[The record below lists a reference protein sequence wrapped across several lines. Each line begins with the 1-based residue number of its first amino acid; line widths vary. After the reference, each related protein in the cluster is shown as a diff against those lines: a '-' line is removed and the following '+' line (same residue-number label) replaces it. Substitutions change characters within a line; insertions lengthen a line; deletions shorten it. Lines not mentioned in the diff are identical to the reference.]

1 MLCSLL
7 LILAADSLAPPAPH
21 AADAM
26 ALFEDGQERLKAG
39 RYGTARLA
47 FHALISVYPE
57 SPLVGQAREAM
68 LTAERME
75 QRQER
80 TALVRSIRF
89 QKFPHLSPEEILV
102 RFREREVGLAV
113 EERCHRRDV
122 DEATSVLAELLA
134 ERGVAHPRVKVA
146 VRRHR
151 ARSVD
156 VTFHLK

>member
-7 LILAADSLAPPAPH
+7 LLLAADSLATPARH
-21 AADAM
+21 TVDAM
-26 ALFEDGQERLKAG
+26 LLFEDGQERLKAG
-39 RYGTARLA
+39 KYGTARLA

-57 SPLVGQAREAM
+57 SPLAEQAREAM
-68 LTAERME
+68 RKAERME
-75 QRQER
+75 ER
-80 TALVRSIRF
+80 RERASLVHSIRF
-89 QKFPHLSPEEILV
+89 ENARKVSQEEILD
-102 RFREREVGLAV
+102 RFREREVGIAV
-113 EERCHRRDV
+113 EQRCHRRDV
-122 DEATSVLAELLA
+122 DEAKSVLAELLA

>member
-7 LILAADSLAPPAPH
+7 LILAADSLATPARH
-21 AADAM
+21 AVDAM
-26 ALFEDGQERLKAG
+26 LLFEDGQERLKAG
-39 RYGTARLA
+39 KYGTARLA

-57 SPLVGQAREAM
+57 SPLVEQAREAM
-68 LTAERME
+68 RTAARME
-75 QRQER
+75 ER
-80 TALVRSIRF
+80 RERASLVRSIRF
-89 QKFPHLSPEEILV
+89 ENARKVSREEILD
-102 RFREREVGLAV
+102 RFREREVGIAV
-113 EERCHRRDV
+113 EQRCHRRDV
-122 DEATSVLAELLA
+122 DEARSVLAELLA